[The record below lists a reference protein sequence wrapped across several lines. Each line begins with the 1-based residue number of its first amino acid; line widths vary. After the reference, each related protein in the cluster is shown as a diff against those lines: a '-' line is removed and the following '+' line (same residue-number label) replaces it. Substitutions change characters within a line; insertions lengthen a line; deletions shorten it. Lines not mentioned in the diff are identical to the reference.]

1 MTHRCLIEDFLATGT
16 RWHIFWFQMLPPVLE
31 MSGFRRSQRNFA
43 PIITAILRIMEVVI
57 IERKAFEALMADV
70 SSLTEKVNRLCGR
83 ESDRRMAKWMD
94 NEEVCRLLRLSP
106 RTLQTMRDKGLI
118 ACSQIGKKFYY
129 RREDVANL
137 VIDSK
142 EASL

>member
-1 MTHRCLIEDFLATGT
+1 
-16 RWHIFWFQMLPPVLE
+16 
-31 MSGFRRSQRNFA
+31 
-43 PIITAILRIMEVVI
+43 MEVVI
-57 IERKAFEALMADV
+57 IERKTFEALMADV

-83 ESDRRMAKWMD
+83 ESDRRMTKWMD

-129 RREDVANL
+129 RREDVESL
-137 VIDSK
+137 VTNSK
-142 EASL
+142 EGCL

>member
-1 MTHRCLIEDFLATGT
+1 
-16 RWHIFWFQMLPPVLE
+16 MLPPALE

-43 PIITAILRIMEVVI
+43 PIITATLRIMEVVI

-129 RREDVANL
+129 RREDVESL
-137 VIDSK
+137 VTNSK
-142 EASL
+142 EGCL

>member
-1 MTHRCLIEDFLATGT
+1 
-16 RWHIFWFQMLPPVLE
+16 MLPPALK
-31 MSGFRRSQRNFA
+31 MRAFGKLQRNFA
-43 PIITAILRIMEVVI
+43 PTITATLRIMEVVI

-129 RREDVANL
+129 RREDVESL
-137 VIDSK
+137 VTNSK
-142 EASL
+142 EGSL

>member
-1 MTHRCLIEDFLATGT
+1 
-16 RWHIFWFQMLPPVLE
+16 MLPPALE
-31 MSGFRRSQRNFA
+31 MSGFRRPQRNFA
-43 PIITAILRIMEVVI
+43 PTITATLRIMEVVI
-57 IERKAFEALMADV
+57 IERKTFEALMADV

-129 RREDVANL
+129 RREDVESL
-137 VIDSK
+137 VTNSK
-142 EASL
+142 ESSL

>member
-1 MTHRCLIEDFLATGT
+1 
-16 RWHIFWFQMLPPVLE
+16 MLPPALE
-31 MSGFRRSQRNFA
+31 MSGFRRSRRNFA
-43 PIITAILRIMEVVI
+43 PLITATLRIMEVVI

-83 ESDRRMAKWMD
+83 ESDRRMTKWMD

-129 RREDVANL
+129 RREDVASL
-137 VIDSK
+137 VADGR
-142 EASL
+142 EGSL

>member
-1 MTHRCLIEDFLATGT
+1 
-16 RWHIFWFQMLPPVLE
+16 MLPPALK
-31 MSGFRRSQRNFA
+31 MRAFGKLQRNFA
-43 PIITAILRIMEVVI
+43 PTITATLRIMEVVI
-57 IERKAFEALMADV
+57 IERKAFEALMEDV

-83 ESDRRMAKWMD
+83 EKDRRMAKWMD

-129 RREDVANL
+129 RREDVASL

>member
-1 MTHRCLIEDFLATGT
+1 
-16 RWHIFWFQMLPPVLE
+16 MLPPALK
-31 MSGFRRSQRNFA
+31 MRALGKLQRNFA
-43 PIITAILRIMEVVI
+43 PTITATLRIMEVVI
-57 IERKAFEALMADV
+57 IERKAFEALMMDV

-83 ESDRRMAKWMD
+83 EKDRRMAKWMD

-129 RREDVANL
+129 RREDVASL
-137 VIDSK
+137 VADGK

>member
-1 MTHRCLIEDFLATGT
+1 M
-16 RWHIFWFQMLPPVLE
+16 QPPAVE
-31 MSGFRRSQRNFA
+31 MSGFEELQRNFA
-43 PIITAILRIMEVVI
+43 PTITAILRIMEVVI
-57 IERKAFEALMADV
+57 IERKAFEALMMDV

-83 ESDRRMAKWMD
+83 EGDRRMAKWMD

-129 RREDVANL
+129 RREDLESLVA
-137 VIDSK
+137 DSK
-142 EASL
+142 EDSL

>member
-1 MTHRCLIEDFLATGT
+1 
-16 RWHIFWFQMLPPVLE
+16 
-31 MSGFRRSQRNFA
+31 
-43 PIITAILRIMEVVI
+43 MEVVI
-57 IERKAFEALMADV
+57 IEKKAFEALMADV

-83 ESDRRMAKWMD
+83 ERDRRMAKWMD

-106 RTLQTMRDKGLI
+106 RTLQMMRDKGLI

-129 RREDVANL
+129 RREDVASL

>member
-1 MTHRCLIEDFLATGT
+1 
-16 RWHIFWFQMLPPVLE
+16 MLPPALG
-31 MSGFRRSQRNFA
+31 MKGFERLLRNFA
-43 PIITAILRIMEVVI
+43 PTITATLRIMEVVI

-70 SSLTEKVNRLCGR
+70 SSLTEKVNRLCGS
-83 ESDRRMAKWMD
+83 EKDRSMAKWMD
-94 NEEVCRLLRLSP
+94 NEEVCRLLRLTP

-137 VIDSK
+137 VADSR
-142 EASL
+142 ETSL

>member
-1 MTHRCLIEDFLATGT
+1 
-16 RWHIFWFQMLPPVLE
+16 MLPPALK

-43 PIITAILRIMEVVI
+43 SIITATLRIMEVVI
-57 IERKAFEALMADV
+57 IERKAFDALMTDV

-83 ESDRRMAKWMD
+83 EKDRRMAKWMD
-94 NEEVCRLLRLSP
+94 NEEVCRLLRLTP

-129 RREDVANL
+129 RREDVASL
-137 VIDSK
+137 VADSR
-142 EASL
+142 EGCL

>member
-1 MTHRCLIEDFLATGT
+1 
-16 RWHIFWFQMLPPVLE
+16 MLPPALK
-31 MSGFRRSQRNFA
+31 MRAFGKLQRNFA
-43 PIITAILRIMEVVI
+43 PTITATLRIMEVVI
-57 IERKAFEALMADV
+57 IERKAFEALMMDV

-129 RREDVANL
+129 RREDVESL
-137 VIDSK
+137 VTNSK
-142 EASL
+142 EGCL

>member
-1 MTHRCLIEDFLATGT
+1 
-16 RWHIFWFQMLPPVLE
+16 MLPPEQE

-43 PIITAILRIMEVVI
+43 PTITATLRIMEVVI
-57 IERKAFEALMADV
+57 IERKAFEALMVDV

-83 ESDRRMAKWMD
+83 EKDRRMAKWMD
-94 NEEVCRLLRLSP
+94 NEEVCQLLRLSP

-129 RREDVANL
+129 RREDVASL
-137 VIDSK
+137 VTSIKEDS
-142 EASL
+142 L

>member
-1 MTHRCLIEDFLATGT
+1 
-16 RWHIFWFQMLPPVLE
+16 MLPPELE

-43 PIITAILRIMEVVI
+43 PTITATLRIMEVVI
-57 IERKAFEALMADV
+57 IERKAFEALMVDV

-83 ESDRRMAKWMD
+83 EKDRRMAKWMD
-94 NEEVCRLLRLSP
+94 NEEVCQLLRLSP

-137 VIDSK
+137 VADSR
-142 EASL
+142 ETSL

>member
-1 MTHRCLIEDFLATGT
+1 M
-16 RWHIFWFQMLPPVLE
+16 QPPALE
-31 MSGFRRSQRNFA
+31 MSGFEELQRNFA
-43 PIITAILRIMEVVI
+43 PTITAILRIMEVVI

-83 ESDRRMAKWMD
+83 EKDRRMAKWMD

-129 RREDVANL
+129 RREDVASL
-137 VIDSK
+137 VTSIKEDS
-142 EASL
+142 L

>member
-1 MTHRCLIEDFLATGT
+1 
-16 RWHIFWFQMLPPVLE
+16 
-31 MSGFRRSQRNFA
+31 
-43 PIITAILRIMEVVI
+43 MEVVI

-83 ESDRRMAKWMD
+83 ESDKRMAKWMD

-129 RREDVANL
+129 RREDVESL
-137 VIDSK
+137 VTNSK
-142 EASL
+142 ESSL

>member
-1 MTHRCLIEDFLATGT
+1 
-16 RWHIFWFQMLPPVLE
+16 MLPPALE
-31 MSGFRRSQRNFA
+31 MSGFRRARRNFA
-43 PIITAILRIMEVVI
+43 PIITATLRIMEVVI
-57 IERKAFEALMADV
+57 IERKAFEALMTDV

-83 ESDRRMAKWMD
+83 EKDRRMAKWMD
-94 NEEVCRLLRLSP
+94 NEEVCRLLRLTP

-137 VIDSK
+137 VADSR
-142 EASL
+142 ETSL

>member
-1 MTHRCLIEDFLATGT
+1 M
-16 RWHIFWFQMLPPVLE
+16 M
-31 MSGFRRSQRNFA
+31 
-43 PIITAILRIMEVVI
+43 
-57 IERKAFEALMADV
+57 DV

-83 ESDRRMAKWMD
+83 EKDRRMAKWMD

-118 ACSQIGKKFYY
+118 ACSQIGKNFYS
-129 RREDVANL
+129 RGGDGASRVA
-137 VIDSK
+137 DGK

>member
-1 MTHRCLIEDFLATGT
+1 
-16 RWHIFWFQMLPPVLE
+16 

-43 PIITAILRIMEVVI
+43 PTITATLRIMEVVI
-57 IERKAFEALMADV
+57 IERKAFEALMTDV

-83 ESDRRMAKWMD
+83 EKDRRMAKWMD
-94 NEEVCRLLRLSP
+94 NEEVCRLLRLTP

-137 VIDSK
+137 VADSR
-142 EASL
+142 ETSL

>member
-1 MTHRCLIEDFLATGT
+1 
-16 RWHIFWFQMLPPVLE
+16 MLPPELE

-43 PIITAILRIMEVVI
+43 PTITATLRIMEVVI
-57 IERKAFEALMADV
+57 IERKAFEALMTDV

-83 ESDRRMAKWMD
+83 EKDRRMAKWMD

-129 RREDVANL
+129 RRDDVANL
-137 VIDSK
+137 VADSR
-142 EASL
+142 ETSL

>member
-1 MTHRCLIEDFLATGT
+1 
-16 RWHIFWFQMLPPVLE
+16 
-31 MSGFRRSQRNFA
+31 
-43 PIITAILRIMEVVI
+43 MEVVI

-70 SSLTEKVNRLCGR
+70 SSEKVNRLCGR

-129 RREDVANL
+129 RREDVESL
-137 VIDSK
+137 VTNSK
-142 EASL
+142 ESSL

>member
-1 MTHRCLIEDFLATGT
+1 
-16 RWHIFWFQMLPPVLE
+16 MLPPALE
-31 MSGFRRSQRNFA
+31 MSGFKRSQRNFA
-43 PIITAILRIMEVVI
+43 PIITATLRIMEVVI

-129 RREDVANL
+129 RREDVESL
-137 VIDSK
+137 VTNSK
-142 EASL
+142 EGCL

>member
-1 MTHRCLIEDFLATGT
+1 
-16 RWHIFWFQMLPPVLE
+16 
-31 MSGFRRSQRNFA
+31 
-43 PIITAILRIMEVVI
+43 ME
-57 IERKAFEALMADV
+57 DV

-94 NEEVCRLLRLSP
+94 NEEAGRLLRLSP
-106 RTLQTMRDKGLI
+106 RTLQTMRDKRLI
-118 ACSQIGKKFYY
+118 ACAQIGKKFYY
-129 RREDVANL
+129 RREDVASL

>member
-1 MTHRCLIEDFLATGT
+1 M
-16 RWHIFWFQMLPPVLE
+16 QPPALE

-43 PIITAILRIMEVVI
+43 PTITATLRIMEVVI
-57 IERKAFEALMADV
+57 IERKAFEALMTDV

-83 ESDRRMAKWMD
+83 EKDRRMAKWMD
-94 NEEVCRLLRLSP
+94 NEEVCRLLRLTP

-137 VIDSK
+137 VADSR
-142 EASL
+142 ETSL

>member
-1 MTHRCLIEDFLATGT
+1 
-16 RWHIFWFQMLPPVLE
+16 
-31 MSGFRRSQRNFA
+31 
-43 PIITAILRIMEVVI
+43 MEVVI

-70 SSLTEKVNRLCGR
+70 SSLTERVNRLCGR

-106 RTLQTMRDKGLI
+106 RTLQTMRDKRLI

-129 RREDVANL
+129 RREDVASL

>member
-1 MTHRCLIEDFLATGT
+1 
-16 RWHIFWFQMLPPVLE
+16 MLPPELE

-43 PIITAILRIMEVVI
+43 PTITATLRIMEVVI
-57 IERKAFEALMADV
+57 IERKAFEALMVDV

-83 ESDRRMAKWMD
+83 EKDRRMAKWMD

-129 RREDVANL
+129 RREDVASL
-137 VIDSK
+137 VTSIKEDS
-142 EASL
+142 L

>member
-1 MTHRCLIEDFLATGT
+1 
-16 RWHIFWFQMLPPVLE
+16 MLPSALK
-31 MSGFRRSQRNFA
+31 MRAFGKLQRNFA
-43 PIITAILRIMEVVI
+43 PTITATLRIMEVVI
-57 IERKAFEALMADV
+57 IERKAFEALMMDV

-83 ESDRRMAKWMD
+83 EKDRRMAKWMD

-129 RREDVANL
+129 RREDVASL
-137 VIDSK
+137 VADGK

>member
-1 MTHRCLIEDFLATGT
+1 
-16 RWHIFWFQMLPPVLE
+16 MLPPALK
-31 MSGFRRSQRNFA
+31 MRDFGKLQRNFA
-43 PIITAILRIMEVVI
+43 PTITATLRIMEVVI
-57 IERKAFEALMADV
+57 IERKAFEALMMDV

-83 ESDRRMAKWMD
+83 EKDRRMAKWMD

-129 RREDVANL
+129 RREDVASL
-137 VIDSK
+137 VADGK

>member
-1 MTHRCLIEDFLATGT
+1 
-16 RWHIFWFQMLPPVLE
+16 
-31 MSGFRRSQRNFA
+31 
-43 PIITAILRIMEVVI
+43 MEVVI
-57 IERKAFEALMADV
+57 IEKKAFEALMADV

-83 ESDRRMAKWMD
+83 ESDRRMTKWMD

-129 RREDVANL
+129 RREDVESL
-137 VIDSK
+137 VTNSK
-142 EASL
+142 ESSL

>member
-1 MTHRCLIEDFLATGT
+1 
-16 RWHIFWFQMLPPVLE
+16 
-31 MSGFRRSQRNFA
+31 
-43 PIITAILRIMEVVI
+43 MEVVI
-57 IERKAFEALMADV
+57 IERKAFEALMTDV

-83 ESDRRMAKWMD
+83 EKDRRMAKWMD

-129 RREDVANL
+129 RREDVKSL
-137 VIDSK
+137 VTHSK
-142 EASL
+142 EGYL